1 MNIAGSCCGRLW
13 LAVVV
18 QHQHQLQFQH
28 HGLVMAV
35 AGSGCE
41 SFLSTVVG
49 FRALVDC
56 NRPEKTRIDHCR
68 FSKPEQVGV
77 DCKNHKENL

>member
-1 MNIAGSCCGRLW
+1 MNIAGSCCGTLW

-41 SFLSTVVG
+41 SFLLWLAVVVKVCG
-49 FRALVDC
+49 WCWVLA
-56 NRPEKTRIDHCR
+56 DH
-68 FSKPEQVGV
+68 
-77 DCKNHKENL
+77 